1 MKSIACFIPFDDE
14 RIINSLKKFPE
25 IKSVT
30 VIDDFSSETMREIAN
45 RVRESDSTHIDPL
58 TDKQSIGSNPAD
70 TERPHTDSLSTKTM
84 ADSIEGIHVDSLTID
99 SLSMKEKTDSN
110 VNSHDDFNQS
120 ATPPPL
126 ALYSRNEYVLL
137 LLKPA
142 EIELHSNFLQRY
154 LSVAQTTDAKFLYS
168 DYIEKKDQISKH
180 PLIDYQEGS
189 VRDDFDF
196 GYFVLIDKDVF
207 IRAAESIKDD
217 YKFAGFYLIRLLIS
231 LDYELTRIPEFLYTA
246 SEIDTRLSGEKQFDY
261 VNPRNRDY
269 QIEMEKA
276 FTQYLKKSGAFLFPD
291 FQDIDFDPSFEI
303 EASVIIPVKNRVNTI
318 KDAIDSALS
327 QKCDFNYNVIVVDN
341 YSIDGTTKLLEEY
354 NKSNSKLIHLIP
366 EEKNLEIGG
375 CWNYAVN
382 HKLCGKFAVQ
392 LDSDDLYNNENA
404 LQKIIDKFYQAKCG
418 MVIGSYLMTNFDLKE
433 LPPGL
438 IDHKEWSDDNGF
450 NNALR
455 INGLGAPRAF
465 YTPLLR
471 KLGIPNVSYGEDY
484 FLGITISGSYKI
496 GRIFEPVY
504 LCRRWDGNS
513 DAALDIISLN
523 RNNYYK
529 DKLRTFELRKRKIT
543 NGNKRSN

>member
-1 MKSIACFIPFDDE
+1 MKSIQCFIPFDDE
-14 RIINSLKKFPE
+14 RLKNSLKKFPE

-30 VIDDFSSETMREIAN
+30 VIDNFSTETMRGIASIEKGN
-45 RVRESDSTHIDPL
+45 DSTRTDSL
-58 TDKQSIGSNPAD
+58 TNKQPKGSSPAD
-70 TERPHTDSLSTKTM
+70 ADRTSIDSLSTKTM
-84 ADSIEGIHVDSLTID
+84 ADS
-99 SLSMKEKTDSN
+99 N
-110 VNSHDDFNQS
+110 VRLHDDFNLP
-120 ATPPPL
+120 ATQLPL
-126 ALYSRNEYVLL
+126 ALYSRNEYILL
-137 LLKPA
+137 LLKPV
-142 EIELHSNFLQRY
+142 EIELHPNFVQRY
-154 LSVAQTTDAKFLYS
+154 LSVAQSTGAKFLYS
-168 DYIEKKDQISKH
+168 DYLEKKDQISKH

-276 FTQYLKKSGAFLFPD
+276 FTRYLKKSDAFLSPD
-291 FQDIDFDPSFEI
+291 FQDIDFDSSFEI

-341 YSIDGTTKLLEEY
+341 YSTDGTTKLLEEY

-450 NNALR
+450 
-455 INGLGAPRAF
+455 
-465 YTPLLR
+465 
-471 KLGIPNVSYGEDY
+471 SYGEDY
-484 FLGITISGSYKI
+484 YLGITISGGYKI

-504 LCRRWDGNS
+504 LCRRWEGNS

-543 NGNKRSN
+543 NGHKRSN